1 VGLEGKLLP
10 TKRTLS
16 DDTVVEIHM
25 LAARL
30 RQDLGELD
38 DEAIQAISEATG
50 APEDYVRLAVRSAPI
65 EDRTTFIDRMK
76 GSFTA
81 FDPTLRRITIAAV
94 LAAGC
99 GLANAVAGATR
110 DSSGLFGALALIAG
124 IGALWNCA
132 VSKDLRVAL
141 LSGGLFGSISFV
153 VMALF
158 TFLFGLL
165 PQVHLRGPHPN
176 FLILTTV
183 LGAMGGAAV
192 HALFTANRKKLG
204 FRDPTSERQE
214 LLHQLQEIQEKLK
227 SDERFVTFM
236 SLDIVGSTG
245 LKAESDPLTVEF
257 TFSEYQKFVQSVVER
272 HGGTVHSTAGDGTTC
287 VFENPQMAYIAGRAL
302 LAGLFEFNSFRNRL
316 VRPLEV
322 RVGVHTGNAHIPGQ
336 SLTSVSFAHVI
347 DVAAH
352 MQKAA
357 SPGAMMVSETTV
369 VPRVS
374 MPPVIAPI
382 DALPKPSEVAGL

>member
-1 VGLEGKLLP
+1 
-10 TKRTLS
+10 
-16 DDTVVEIHM
+16 M
-25 LAARL
+25 LATRL

-50 APEDYVRLAVRSAPI
+50 APEDYVRLAVRSAPV
-65 EDRTTFIDRMK
+65 EEKTTFIDRMK
-76 GSFTA
+76 GAFTT
-81 FDPTLRRITIAAV
+81 FDPTLRRVTIASI

-99 GLANAVAGATR
+99 GLANAVAGATH
-110 DSSGLFGALALIAG
+110 DSSGLFGALALIAV
-124 IGALWNCA
+124 IGALWNSA
-132 VSKDLRVAL
+132 VAKDIRIAL
-141 LSGGLFGSISFV
+141 LSGGLFGSVSFV

-158 TFLFGLL
+158 TFLLSLL
-165 PQVHLRGPHPN
+165 PQVQLRGPHSM
-176 FLILTTV
+176 FMLLTTA
-183 LGAMGGAAV
+183 LGAFGGGIA

-204 FRDPTSERQE
+204 LRDPASERQE

-227 SDERFVTFM
+227 SDERFVTFV

-257 TFSEYQKFVQSVVER
+257 TFTEYQKFVQAVVER
-272 HGGTVHSTAGDGTTC
+272 HGGNVHSTAGDGTTC

-316 VRPLEV
+316 VRPIEI
-322 RVGVHTGNAHIPGQ
+322 RVGVHTGSAHIPGQ
-336 SLTSVSFAHVI
+336 SLTNVNFAHVI

-357 SPGAMMVSETTV
+357 APGTMVVSETTAKYV
-369 VPRVS
+369 SGGLQGIGSETVDVQGFQGVQWRPRV
-374 MPPVIAPI
+374 AI
-382 DALPKPSEVAGL
+382 DSLPKASEVAGL